1 MNSKLASS
9 VVAGLA
15 FSTSLAG
22 GVQAKCGEW
31 DNLQQIQRQ
40 HIPQLQSCAHQGDSK
55 AQIQL
60 ARLYR
65 LGINVKPDSVEAAKW
80 YKIAAIQGNAEAQF
94 HLGVMYLEGVG
105 VTENSAEALRW
116 ISRAA
121 QQKHSAATEV
131 YNYILHH
138 DGPLEC

>member
-1 MNSKLASS
+1 MKCRMISAF
-9 VVAGLA
+9 ATGLVL
-15 FSTSLAG
+15 STSLAG
-22 GVQAKCGEW
+22 GIQTQCTNRD
-31 DNLQQIQRQ
+31 DNHTIQQQIMALK
-40 HIPQLQSCAHQGDSK
+40 ICAMQGDTQ
-55 AQIQL
+55 AQTQL

-65 LGINVKPDSVEAAKW
+65 LGINGAPDNIEAAKW
-80 YKIAAIQGNAEAQF
+80 YRAAARQGNAEAQF
-94 HLGVMYLEGVG
+94 HLGVMYLEGIG

-121 QQKHSAATEV
+121 QQNHAGATEV

>member
-1 MNSKLASS
+1 MQAKFLPAI
-9 VVAGLA
+9 ATGLA
-15 FSTSLAG
+15 FSTGLAG
-22 GVQAKCGEW
+22 GVYAECSQW
-31 DNLQQIQRQ
+31 NNQQQIQRQ
-40 HIPQLQSCAHQGDSK
+40 HIPQLQLCARQGDSK
-55 AQIQL
+55 AQTHL

-65 LGINVKPDSVEAAKW
+65 LGINIKPDSVEAAKW
-80 YKIAAIQGNAEAQF
+80 YTEAANQGDAEAQF
-94 HLGVMYLEGVG
+94 NLGVMYLDGIG

-121 QQKHSAATEV
+121 QQKHSAATEI